1 MTQLP
6 LEGIVVVDFSTLIA
20 APITGSFM
28 ADFGAEVI
36 KVELPKIGDPQR
48 GTQLVGKRRNPNWL
62 VGSRNKKTV
71 TLDLH
76 KKEGQDI
83 AKKLCSKAD
92 VVLLNFRPGVLEKW
106 NLGAKVLHQINPE
119 LIICLVSG
127 FGQTGP
133 YRERGGFDRTISAFV
148 GLTYTSGYPE
158 HPPVRSGYP
167 LVDYLTGY
175 CGAFAVMMALYNR
188 DINQN
193 GGEVI
198 DLSLTEAAFKATG
211 GSLPTYSLTGSIYER
226 CGNRIR
232 FFVPAE
238 NFETKD
244 ENIIAINAGT
254 EKLWKQLVSAM
265 NREEFL
271 TDKKFNS
278 YLGRIRNQDELYKLI
293 GEWVKS
299 KNTEEVMKILEKEGV
314 PCEKVNN
321 IADLAE
327 DPHMRDRKAVL
338 EFEDPEIG
346 KLLIPGIVPKLQNFP
361 GRVKFLGAKLG
372 EYNQEIYQNFLGL
385 SSEEI
390 KDLEEREII

>member
-1 MTQLP
+1 MVELP
-6 LEGIVVVDFSTLIA
+6 LEGIVVIDFSTLIA
-20 APITGSFM
+20 APIAASFM

-48 GTQLVGKRRNPNWL
+48 GSQLVGKGRSPAWL
-62 VGSRNKKTV
+62 VGSRNKKTI

-76 KKEGQDI
+76 KKKGQDI
-83 AKKLCSKAD
+83 AKKLCAKAD
-92 VVLLNFRPGVLEKW
+92 VVILNFRPGVLDKW
-106 NLGAKVLHQINPE
+106 NLNPEVLHQINPE

-127 FGQTGP
+127 FGHTGP
-133 YRERGGFDRTISAFV
+133 YRERGGFDRTISAFA

-158 HPPVRSGYP
+158 HPPVRSGHP

-175 CGAFAVMMALYNR
+175 LGAFAVMMALYNR
-188 DINQN
+188 DVNKN

-211 GSLPTYSLTGSIYER
+211 GSLPTFSLTGSIYER
-226 CGNRIR
+226 CGNRIK

-244 ENIIAINAGT
+244 EKIIAINAGT
-254 EKLWKQLVSAM
+254 EKLWKQLVKAM
-265 NREEFL
+265 NREDFL
-271 TDKKFNS
+271 TDKKFSS
-278 YLGRIRNQDELYKLI
+278 YVGRIRNQDELYKLI

-299 KNTEEVMKILEKEGV
+299 NNTEEVMKILEKDGV

-321 IADLAE
+321 IADLAV
-327 DPHMRDRKAVL
+327 DPHMREREAVL
-338 EFEDPEIG
+338 EFIDSDYG
-346 KLLIPGIVPKLQNFP
+346 KVLIPGIVPKLKNFP

-372 EYNQEIYQNFLGL
+372 EYNQEIYKRFLGL
-385 SSEEI
+385 TTEEI
-390 KDLEEREII
+390 NKLEEREVI

>member
-1 MTQLP
+1 MAELP
-6 LEGIVVVDFSTLIA
+6 LEGIVVIDFSTLIA
-20 APITGSFM
+20 APIAASFM

-48 GTQLVGKRRNPNWL
+48 GSQLAGKGRTPGWL
-62 VGSRNKKTV
+62 VGSRNKKTI

-92 VVLLNFRPGVLEKW
+92 VVLLNFRPGVLKKW
-106 NLGAKVLHQINPE
+106 NLDSRVLHQINPE

-133 YRERGGFDRTISAFV
+133 YRERGGFDRTVSAFA

-158 HPPVRSGYP
+158 HPPVRSGHP

-188 DINQN
+188 DVNQS

-198 DLSLTEAAFKATG
+198 DLSLAEAAFKATG
-211 GSLPTYSLTGSIYER
+211 GSLPTFSLTGSIYER

-244 ENIIAINAGT
+244 DKIIAINAGT
-254 EKLWKQLVSAM
+254 EKLWKQLVKVM
-265 NREEFL
+265 NREDFL
-271 TDKKFNS
+271 TDKKFSS
-278 YLGRIRNQDELYKLI
+278 YIGRIKNQEELYKII
-293 GEWVKS
+293 GDWVKS
-299 KNTEEVMKILEKEGV
+299 KNTEEVMKILENEGV

-321 IADLAE
+321 IADLAV
-327 DPHMRDRKAVL
+327 DPHMREREAVL
-338 EFEDPEIG
+338 EFEDPEFG
-346 KLLIPGIVPKLQNFP
+346 KVLIPGIVPKLQKFP
-361 GRVKFLGAKLG
+361 GRVNFLGAELG

-390 KDLEEREII
+390 KDLEEKEII